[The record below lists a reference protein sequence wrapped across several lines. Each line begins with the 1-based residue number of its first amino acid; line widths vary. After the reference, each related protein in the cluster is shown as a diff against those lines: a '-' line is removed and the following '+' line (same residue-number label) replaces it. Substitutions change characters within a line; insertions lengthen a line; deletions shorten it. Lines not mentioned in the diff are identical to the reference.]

1 MLDEKLLISRVKK
14 NLKHFL
20 IKASDKYAFFSQT
33 TLSTENQIGALVGA
47 ALPLHENILFTHGK
61 YVVLMK
67 KAARLSCSEK
77 IGCFLTHKK
86 IRIHANWTLK

>member
-1 MLDEKLLISRVKK
+1 MLDEELLIFRVKE
-14 NLKHFL
+14 NLYNLF
-20 IKASDKYAFFSQT
+20 IKASYKYAFFSQT
-33 TLSTENQIGALVGA
+33 TLSRENQIGALVGA

-86 IRIHANWTLK
+86 IVFTLIGP